1 MTRDNL
7 FYKIGQVLSQENALL
22 LYSVSTNLNMVFIVS
37 SNMTK
42 IQICLLLFLIPLM
55 GYSQKNILSDMQG
68 LSLNGDMIFELDGYI
83 MTIQKEKAAFNE
95 KGFQKIKKKYHLNDI
110 EREYSDK
117 NVKWENWVIEANTT
131 VKGVPEAKGFQL
143 CYLLPETDNR
153 MMVVLLQSANG
164 RDSLVEKAFMNAVFS
179 RQLSQYTMDSWVAE
193 KIDFAGREIMLGDV
207 CQWVSPHNV
216 HCASFGQMGWSIFKT
231 EKEAE
236 LNTLIQIANNNNSGR
251 YKIMHEE
258 ELNVIFEGIPTLAKR
273 ITYKINTS
281 KLMSGGR
288 NVLAVYYIT
297 QKVRGKYLS
306 CVLTHYVEVKDNYSL
321 PILLKE
327 VMSIPT

>member
-1 MTRDNL
+1 MS
-7 FYKIGQVLSQENALL
+7 KIRICFLL
-22 LYSVSTNLNMVFIVS
+22 L
-37 SNMTK
+37 
-42 IQICLLLFLIPLM
+42 LIPLM
-55 GYSQKNILSDMQG
+55 GYSQKDILSDMQG
-68 LSLNGDMIFELDGYI
+68 LSLKGDMIFELEGYI
-83 MTIQKEKAAFNE
+83 MTIQKEKASLDK
-95 KGFQKIKKKYHLNDI
+95 KGIQKIKKKYNLENI

-117 NVKWENWVIEANTT
+117 NIKWENWVIESSTT
-131 VKGVPEAKGFQL
+131 VKGLPEVKGFQR

-164 RDSLVEKAFMNAVFS
+164 RDTLVEKAFMDAVFS
-179 RQLSQYTMDSWVAE
+179 RQLAQYTMDSWVAE

-207 CQWVSPHNV
+207 CQWVSPQNV
-216 HCASFGQMGWSIFKT
+216 HCASFGQMGWSVFKT
-231 EKEAE
+231 QKEAE

-251 YKIMHEE
+251 YKIMNEE
-258 ELNVIFEGIPTLAKR
+258 NLNVIFEGVPTLAKR

-281 KLMSGGR
+281 KLLSGGR

-321 PILLKE
+321 PLLLKE
-327 VMSIPT
+327 VMSIKTEAASS